1 MEQPTAGIKITNL
14 RVEIAQ
20 VDPTTI
26 YVHLNRGH
34 MEGGTKLLIGY
45 NLKTVLHVI

>member
-1 MEQPTAGIKITNL
+1 VEQPTAGIKITNL

-26 YVHLNRGH
+26 CPW
-34 MEGGTKLLIGY
+34 
-45 NLKTVLHVI
+45 